1 MGELVELDVTTV
13 EESVTVNVTEEGQ
26 VDIAVFAEKGDTGP
40 AGPAGP
46 NSVTSATTSNATCV
60 LTLESLSVGPNST
73 VTGSAAA
80 AIGECSA
87 TASYAFAVGY
97 QNTAS
102 GGASFAS
109 GTGSTASGF
118 ASFTLGSSCLASGTS
133 SIAIGVRAKAIHDG
147 ASVESDSQD
156 ADVES
161 TTTDEKTFRFQNGYR
176 FLGGAVTIDGTLNA
190 SHIHGNIAGSVYAHV
205 RAGENLAK
213 GDPVYI
219 SGSHGTGAS
228 LIAIVSKAD
237 ASNAAK
243 MPAVGVMD
251 AAVSNN
257 ANGHMVI
264 TGTISDIDTN
274 AYAINSVLYVASGGG
289 FTTTP
294 PAANS
299 QPVAIVERSNTNN
312 GAVIVKVNGLA
323 SSGGNGA
330 SDANKLVR
338 YPSAGSTGS
347 GAIVQATSPTLTSP
361 TLTGTPNFTATNY
374 TFAADARIAFLNS
387 LSSEFVYKNGTIPFA
402 EIFEDFP
409 VTTGTHGFISA
420 GGTVAYYAPSSTNA
434 ARYWGAVSLTTGA
447 TTDNTAIITLAPSG
461 GANGQ
466 TTSRFG
472 LSHQICFCV
481 NNATSSEFRARL
493 QGSGITFDCAV
504 LFATGVVQL
513 ESANIGGAGIN
524 TVSVATGLTLAAGD
538 FISGTRYRLFVR
550 CVSATQ
556 TEVYLA
562 SAPWNSET
570 WTTLVDTIVT
580 HSTPSITNVST
591 QPVYFVTT
599 KTNAARV
606 AYVDWVAIRYAIQR

>member
-26 VDIAVFAEKGDTGP
+26 VDIAVFAETGP

-46 NSVTSATTSNATCV
+46 NSVTSATTSDGTAN
-60 LTLESLSVGPNST
+60 LSLSNVTTATAT
-73 VTGSAAA
+73 VT
-80 AIGECSA
+80 
-87 TASYAFAVGY
+87 
-97 QNTAS
+97 
-102 GGASFAS
+102 
-109 GTGSTASGF
+109 
-118 ASFTLGSSCLASGTS
+118 
-133 SIAIGVRAKAIHDG
+133 
-147 ASVESDSQD
+147 
-156 ADVES
+156 
-161 TTTDEKTFRFQNGYR
+161 
-176 FLGGAVTIDGTLNA
+176 GTLNA

-219 SGSHGTGAS
+219 SGSHGTGAN

-237 ASNAAK
+237 ASNASK

-289 FTTTP
+289 FTSTP
-294 PAANS
+294 PASNS

-323 SSGGNGA
+323 SYGGNGA

-338 YPSAGSTGS
+338 FTPGGGLSAYDISLIGLIALSDETQTNNATIEPPLTAGDWRYNLPSADGVIALTSNIPTLGTNVATFLATPSSANLAAAVTDETGS
-347 GAIVQATSPTLTSP
+347 GSLVFATSPTLTSP

-374 TFAADARIAFLNS
+374 TFASDARIGFLNN
-387 LSSEFVYKNGTIPFA
+387 LSSQFIYKNGTIPFA

-434 ARYWGAVSLTTGA
+434 ARYWGAVSLTTGT

-466 TTSRFG
+466 TTSRFE
-472 LSHQICFCV
+472 LSHQVCFAV

-493 QGSGITFDCAV
+493 QGSGQTFDCAV
-504 LFATGVVQL
+504 LFGTGVVQL
-513 ESANIGGAGIN
+513 EATNIGGAGIN
-524 TVSVATGLTLAAGD
+524 SVSVATGLTLAAGD

-550 CVSATQ
+550 CISATQ
-556 TEVYLA
+556 TEVYFA
-562 SAPWNSET
+562 SAPWNSST
-570 WTTLVDTIVT
+570 WTTLADTTVT
-580 HSTPSITNVST
+580 HSSITLANVSS

-599 KTNAARV
+599 KTNAARI